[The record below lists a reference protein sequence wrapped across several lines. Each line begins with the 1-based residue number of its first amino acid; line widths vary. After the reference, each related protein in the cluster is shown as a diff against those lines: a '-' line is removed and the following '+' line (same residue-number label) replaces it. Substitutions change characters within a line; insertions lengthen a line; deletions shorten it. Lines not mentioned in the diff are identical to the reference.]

1 MDLQGDLAH
10 KNSQAWEGIL
20 YLFSFYLLFYS
31 DHNCLNLKILHQKT
45 LLILK
50 ENNILLNG

>member
-20 YLFSFYLLFYS
+20 YLFSFYLFFYS

-50 ENNILLNG
+50 DINILLNG